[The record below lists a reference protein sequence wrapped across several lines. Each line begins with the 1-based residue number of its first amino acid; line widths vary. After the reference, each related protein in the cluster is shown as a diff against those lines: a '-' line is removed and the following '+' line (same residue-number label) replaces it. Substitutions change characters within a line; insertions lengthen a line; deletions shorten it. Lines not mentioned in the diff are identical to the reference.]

1 MLKSPRR
8 IAPGGFVLFRK
19 GVEVVVAVEPVGRAT
34 RTGAAQMQL
43 PQKLTAPPQVFS
55 CAALVDAPPVALS
68 VSALQARHAFAEI
81 IEFGPDFRGQC
92 RSPLSI

>member
-1 MLKSPRR
+1 MLTSRGATGRTCVEVTRR

-43 PQKLTAPPQVFS
+43 PQKLRGSAPGIQ
-55 CAALVDAPPVALS
+55 L
-68 VSALQARHAFAEI
+68 
-81 IEFGPDFRGQC
+81 RGVG
-92 RSPLSI
+92 